1 MKISPILYNNMNDNH
16 IHKGLRK
23 NMTDDLRSRGIGN
36 EQVLQAML
44 QTPRHLFVPESYGA
58 RAYAD
63 APLPIDCEQTIS
75 QPYTVARQTTLLE
88 PQKGLKVLEIGTG
101 SGYQTAVLKALNM
114 HVYTIERHRRLYE
127 QAMLTFRSL
136 SLHVACR
143 LGDGYAGWTEFA
155 PYDRILVTCGAP
167 QLPSNLLPQ
176 LKINGIMVIPLGEGK
191 QIMHKIIRTGPNNY
205 TTSTHG
211 ECQFVPMLKNIN
223 M

>member
-1 MKISPILYNNMNDNH
+1 
-16 IHKGLRK
+16 
-23 NMTDDLRSRGIGN
+23 MTDDLRSKGISD

-44 QTPRHLFVPESYGA
+44 QVPRHLFVPESYGA

-63 APLPIDCEQTIS
+63 SPLPIDCEQTIS
-75 QPYTVARQTTLLE
+75 QPFTVAKQTSLLE

-101 SGYQTAVLKALNM
+101 SGYQAAVLKALDM

-127 QAMLTFRSL
+127 QAQHTFHTL
-136 SLHVACR
+136 SLHIAGR

-167 QLPSNLLPQ
+167 QLPQSLLPQ
-176 LKINGIMVIPLGEGK
+176 LKINGIMVIPLGESQ
-191 QIMHKIIRTGPNNY
+191 QIMHKIIRTGQDEY
-205 TTSTHG
+205 TTTTHG